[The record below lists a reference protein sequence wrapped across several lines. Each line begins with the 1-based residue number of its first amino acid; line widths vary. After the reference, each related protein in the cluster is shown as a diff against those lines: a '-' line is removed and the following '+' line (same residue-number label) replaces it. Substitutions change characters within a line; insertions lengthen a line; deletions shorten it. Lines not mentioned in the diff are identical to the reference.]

1 MSDLP
6 AFPPPLWALWRNP
19 IIVRCWRAR
28 MRARVFLP
36 WAIVTVV
43 LAAFL
48 FLTVYNAVESR
59 FGKDSVTAARAAL
72 IPILVFQGILL
83 LLTGTGA
90 VTTSLVQE
98 EEEGM
103 IEFQRLTPLPPAW
116 KMAGY
121 LFGLPVREYVL
132 FALTLPFTFASV
144 WLGKLPIEAV
154 GKVYGVLFS
163 SAILYHLTGYCA
175 GFVIRTRRLGA
186 RIVQAAVVVLYLVLP
201 QLSNFGYIVF
211 EHLTVRPVFR
221 EQLSLPLRQSFA
233 PHLPR
238 DEKTEVAF
246 YGLELP
252 QFVFSLIIQGAL
264 ILVFLSMIRRKWI
277 DSGRHPIGKGTA
289 LGLLVGTSIVVLGN
303 LLPLIEDGRV
313 FPSTM
318 MKSAGPGVSRA
329 LIRSLVPESSAAE
342 AGLLVG
348 LLSMVLLLLGMFLLL
363 QILPTRG
370 EAIRGWRRA
379 ARLGWKQLPWRGD
392 EASALPWAAACGLVT
407 GAAVWIFGHELGS
420 SRWLSGKNFA
430 MEMVPWV
437 AALPVL
443 ALTALVAATET
454 WEKKGTFFVLMG
466 FWVVP
471 ALIMLVLGAASDRG
485 ATIGFYL
492 GALSPLSAPFCAMT
506 ATDAEWAQAGTHG
519 HTAFFVGLAV
529 QAAIT
534 LHSLLA
540 WTKERRNTRTSA
552 FSTGSDFRKFI

>member
-1 MSDLP
+1 
-6 AFPPPLWALWRNP
+6 
-19 IIVRCWRAR
+19 
-28 MRARVFLP
+28 MRARVFVP

-43 LAAFL
+43 LATFL
-48 FLTVYNAVESR
+48 FLTVYNAVENR
-59 FGKDSVTAARAAL
+59 VGKDSVTAARAAF

-90 VTTSLVQE
+90 VTASLVQE

-116 KMAGY
+116 KMVGY

-132 FALTLPFTFASV
+132 FALTLPFTLICLRMGELRVEVLA
-144 WLGKLPIEAV
+144 
-154 GKVYGVLFS
+154 KVYGVLFS

-186 RIVQAAVVVLYLVLP
+186 RIVQAAVIVLYLVLP

-233 PHLPR
+233 PQLPR

-252 QFVFSLIIQGAL
+252 QFVFSLTIQGAL

-277 DSGRHPIGKGTA
+277 DAGRHPIGKGTA
-289 LGLLVGTSIVVLGN
+289 LGLLAGTSAVVLGN

-318 MKSAGPGVSRA
+318 MKSTGPGITRV
-329 LIRSLVPESSAAE
+329 LLRSLVPRSSAAE

-363 QILPTRG
+363 QILPTRA

-379 ARLGWKQLPWRGD
+379 ARLGRKRLFWRGD
-392 EASALPWAAACGLVT
+392 EASALPWAVASGLVA
-407 GAAVWIFGHELGS
+407 GGAVWIFGRDLGH
-420 SRWLSGKNFA
+420 SRWLEGKNFA
-430 MEMVPWV
+430 FEMVPWV
-437 AALPVL
+437 AMLPVF
-443 ALTALVAATET
+443 AFIALVAATEA
-454 WEKKGTFFVLMG
+454 WERKGTFVVLMG
-466 FWVVP
+466 FWIVP
-471 ALIMLVLGAASDRG
+471 ALIMLVLGAASDQG
-485 ATIGFYL
+485 AALGFYL
-492 GALSPLSAPFCAMT
+492 GALSPLSAPFCAMA
-506 ATDAEWAQAGTHG
+506 ATDAQWAQAGIHG
-519 HTAFFVGLAV
+519 HVAFFGGLAV
-529 QAAIT
+529 QAVVAIYA
-534 LHSLLA
+534 LRG
-540 WTKERRNTRTSA
+540 WTRERRKIKASA
-552 FSTGSDFRKFI
+552 FSP

>member
-1 MSDLP
+1 MSDSP

-19 IIVRCWRAR
+19 IVIRCWRSR
-28 MRARVFLP
+28 MRARAFLP

-59 FGKDSVTAARAAL
+59 LGKDGVTAARAAF

-90 VTTSLVQE
+90 VTASLVQE

-116 KMAGY
+116 KMVGY
-121 LFGLPVREYVL
+121 LFGLPVREYIL
-132 FALTLPFTFASV
+132 FALTLPFTFASL
-144 WLGKLPIEAV
+144 WMGKLPIEAMA
-154 GKVYGVLFS
+154 KVYGVLFS

-186 RIVQAAVVVLYLVLP
+186 RIVQAAVIVLYLVLP

-221 EQLSLPLRQSFA
+221 EQLSIPLRQSFA
-233 PHLPR
+233 PNLPR

-252 QFVFSLIIQGAL
+252 QFVFSLTIQGAL

-289 LGLLVGTSIVVLGN
+289 FGLLAGTSVVVLGN

-313 FPSTM
+313 FPSNL
-318 MKSAGPGVSRA
+318 MKSSVPGVTRA
-329 LIRSLVPESSAAE
+329 LIRSLVPKSSAAE

-348 LLSMVLLLLGMFLLL
+348 LLSMVLLLLGIFLLL

-379 ARLGWKQLPWRGD
+379 ARLGRKHLPWRGD
-392 EASALPWAAACGLVT
+392 EASALPWASACGLAA
-407 GAAVWIFGHELGS
+407 GAAVWIFGHELGT
-420 SRWLSGKNFA
+420 SRWLAGKNFA
-430 MEMVPWV
+430 IEMVPWV
-437 AALPVL
+437 AMLPVF
-443 ALTALVAATET
+443 AFTAAVAATET
-454 WEKKGTFFVLMG
+454 WEKKGTFLVLMG
-466 FWVVP
+466 LWVVP
-471 ALIMLVLGAASDRG
+471 ALIMLVLGAASDQG
-485 ATIGFYL
+485 ATIGFYI
-492 GALSPLSAPFCAMT
+492 GAISPLSAPFCAMT
-506 ATDAEWAQAGTHG
+506 ASDAEWAQAGIHG
-519 HTAFFVGLAV
+519 HIAFFSGLAI
-529 QAAIT
+529 QAMVAIHT
-534 LHSLLA
+534 LLA
-540 WTKERRNTRTSA
+540 WMRERRKVRASA
-552 FSTGSDFRKFI
+552 FPLAS

>member
-1 MSDLP
+1 L
-6 AFPPPLWALWRNP
+6 
-19 IIVRCWRAR
+19 RAKT
-28 MRARVFLP
+28 FLP

-59 FGKDSVTAARAAL
+59 FGKDSVTAARAAFL
-72 IPILVFQGILL
+72 PILVLQGILL

-90 VTTSLVQE
+90 VTATLVQE

-116 KMAGY
+116 KMVGY

-132 FALTLPFTFASV
+132 FGLTLPFSV
-144 WLGKLPIEAV
+144 IGIWMGKLPLESVA
-154 GKVYGVLFS
+154 KVYGILFS
-163 SAILYHLTGYCA
+163 SAVLYHLTGYCA

-186 RIVQAAVVVLYLVLP
+186 RIVQVAVVVLYLVLP

-211 EHLTVRPVFR
+211 EHLTVRPVFQ
-221 EQLSLPLRQSFA
+221 EQLSVPLRQSFA
-233 PHLPR
+233 PRLPR

-252 QFVFSLIIQGAL
+252 QFVFSLTIQGAL

-289 LGLLVGTSIVVLGN
+289 FGLLAGTAIVVLGN
-303 LLPLIEDGRV
+303 LLPLVEDGRV
-313 FPSTM
+313 FPSTL
-318 MKSAGPGVSRA
+318 MKSAGPGISRA
-329 LIRSLVPESSAAE
+329 LLRSLVPKSSAAE

-379 ARLGWKQLPWRGD
+379 ARLGRQRLPWRGD
-392 EASALPWAAACGLVT
+392 EASALPWAAACGLAA
-407 GAAVWIFGHELGS
+407 GAAVWLFGHELGS
-420 SRWLSGKNFA
+420 SRWMDGKNFA
-430 MEMVPWV
+430 LEMVPWV
-437 AALPVL
+437 AVLPVF
-443 ALTALVAATET
+443 AFTALVAATET

-485 ATIGFYL
+485 ATIGFYI

-506 ATDAEWAQAGTHG
+506 ASDAQWAQAGVHG
-519 HTAFFVGLAV
+519 HIAFFGGLAV
-529 QAAIT
+529 QVAAALIA
-534 LHSLLA
+534 LLV
-540 WTKERRNTRTSA
+540 WTRERRKIKAAATLN
-552 FSTGSDFRKFI
+552 GS